1 MKKVRSRISE
11 KQVKKEK
18 IEELIVM
25 LAKKGLS
32 SAEIGLVLRD
42 TYGIPSVR
50 EATGKKIAQ
59 IMKEKGVYPEIPE
72 DLMNLMKRAVRL
84 RAHLER
90 NKKDKQSK
98 RGLEIIESK
107 IRSLGKY
114 YSRKGVLPKDWSY
127 DPEKAKLLV
136 QR

>member
-1 MKKVRSRISE
+1 LKKVRSRISE